1 MDIGKLKEV
10 GLQYQ
15 DMIAKDVQKRI
26 YFQIKMKPI
35 TKRKRN
41 HNMKVVG
48 FVFGGFNANIFKI
61 MQCKKCR
68 KYSWKEIEHSE
79 KVRKKCGERL

>member
-1 MDIGKLKEV
+1 
-10 GLQYQ
+10 
-15 DMIAKDVQKRI
+15 
-26 YFQIKMKPI
+26 
-35 TKRKRN
+35 
-41 HNMKVVG
+41 MKVVG